1 MSKAKKFKLFMGCLG
16 NGVTVCNSAVE
27 EHGDYKT
34 IAHISPGGNIKWYV
48 TKDYV
53 PADDYLKISAQAHKM
68 REEFLGWFDK
78 LNDIQKYVT
87 MCDTLPYTVLRPV
100 YNTKDADLRTKIEM
114 LMDDYLKRI

>member
-1 MSKAKKFKLFMGCLG
+1 MAKAKKFKLFMGYLG

-27 EHGDYKT
+27 EHGDYKR

-53 PADDYLKISAQAHKM
+53 PVDDYLKISAVAHKM
-68 REEFLGWFDK
+68 RGNFLDWFNR
-78 LNDIQKYVT
+78 LNDIEKYAT
-87 MCDTLPYTVLRPV
+87 MLDALPYTVWRSVLNV
-100 YNTKDADLRTKIEM
+100 KDADLRTKIEM